1 MRRFL
6 IAAAA
11 LSLAGTAHAQ
21 QVFTP
26 ELDEEIDRAV
36 PRADEV
42 EAAGATV
49 DAVVGAVL
57 DVPVGPI
64 VDAVEAADPERRY
77 RRRGPADPT
86 LGDVAGRDDPYFEE
100 RLRDSIDRVTA
111 GMADTMEQ
119 VAILAPVL
127 RRSMAEMERDIEE
140 AMRESRARRGRY
152 ERR

>member
-1 MRRFL
+1 MRKLL

-11 LSLAGTAHAQ
+11 VALAGPAHAQ

-26 ELDEEIDRAV
+26 ELDEDIERAI
-36 PRADEV
+36 PPAEEV
-42 EAAGATV
+42 EAAGAAV

-64 VDAVEAADPERRY
+64 VDAVEAADPD
-77 RRRGPADPT
+77 RRGRRSGPRDRT
-86 LGDVAGRDDPYFEE
+86 LRDVAGRDDPYFEE
-100 RLRDSIDRVTA
+100 RLRDSIRRVTA
-111 GMADTMEQ
+111 GMADTMDQ

-127 RRSMAEMERDIEE
+127 RRSLADMERDI
-140 AMRESRARRGRY
+140 AIAIAESRARRGRY